1 MEAEWKKFYKKLI
14 SYCIFFKNKKC
25 FPLLTCKVFLYL
37 IKTHAISSQRSQILR
52 RTDTSC
58 LCNIGTCS
66 KPCDVSWLFWVY
78 LCQTIQYKLFQ
89 ELRIHLSADSYL
101 WSVHLVVNIV
111 KAMFKSIFFRLIFTP
126 CCKYTYNKNNVKFSK
141 PTSSELRQELLK
153 LNSLKVVH
161 KSRSLSNP
169 FPANHCSAF
178 SYSHSFSCALYSDD
192 SSWQTSDK
200 KLRKY

>member
-1 MEAEWKKFYKKLI
+1 MWSPASGLKFCGVRTRVACVI
-14 SYCIFFKNKKC
+14 SAHAASRVVILSL
-25 FPLLTCKVFLYL
+25 PLP
-37 IKTHAISSQRSQILR
+37 
-52 RTDTSC
+52 
-58 LCNIGTCS
+58 NN
-66 KPCDVSWLFWVY
+66 
-78 LCQTIQYKLFQ
+78 TIQTFSGAKDSSLGRFLF
-89 ELRIHLSADSYL
+89 R
-101 WSVHLVVNIV
+101 SVHLVVNIV

-141 PTSSELRQELLK
+141 PTASELRQELLK

-178 SYSHSFSCALYSDD
+178 SNSHSFYCALYSDD

>member
-1 MEAEWKKFYKKLI
+1 MEAERKKFCKKLT
-14 SYCIFFKNKKC
+14 SYCIFFNNKKC
-25 FPLLTCKVFLYL
+25 FPLLTSKVFFYL
-37 IKTHAISSQRSQILR
+37 IQTHAISSQRSQILR

-58 LCNIGTCS
+58 LCNIGTRS

-78 LCQTIQYKLFQ
+78 LYQTIQYKLFQ

-126 CCKYTYNKNNVKFSK
+126 CCKYTYDKNNVKFSK

-169 FPANHCSAF
+169 FPANHSSVF

-192 SSWQTSDK
+192 STWQTLDK
-200 KLRKY
+200 QLRKY